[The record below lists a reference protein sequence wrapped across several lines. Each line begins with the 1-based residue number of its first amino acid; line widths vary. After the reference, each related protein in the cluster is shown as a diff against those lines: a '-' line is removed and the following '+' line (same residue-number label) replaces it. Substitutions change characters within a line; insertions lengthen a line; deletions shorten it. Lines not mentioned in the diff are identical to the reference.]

1 MNKETFLIDNL
12 KCGGCVKSIKNAIS
26 EIKGVNAVEVSLEDA
41 RVEIEFDENETTR
54 LVLAEKLK
62 SLGYP
67 ENGTGNILDKAKSYV
82 SCAVGKFS

>member
-1 MNKETFLIDNL
+1 MNKATFLIDNL

-26 EIKGVNAVEVSLEDA
+26 EIKGVNAVEVSLEEA
-41 RVEIEFDENETTR
+41 RVEVEFDENKTTR
-54 LVLAEKLK
+54 LVLAEKLQ

-67 ENGTGNILDKAKSYV
+67 ENGTGNIFDKAKSYV